1 LKAFPELLLIEKIT
15 RKLDKLGVDF
25 ERSVLTE
32 VEYKGSKY
40 PIHGFVMGSKD
51 PKAPTIGI
59 FGGVHGLEKIG
70 THIILN
76 YMRSLAYRG
85 TVNSF
90 FRETLQ
96 SMRFVSIPM
105 LNPVGVRFNK
115 RGNGNGVDLMRNS
128 PTVATGKTIPIGS
141 GHRISPKIWYYQGKE
156 GVLEQES
163 KALIDFVS
171 EHMFASEF
179 SMALD
184 VHSGFGSR
192 DRLWYPY
199 SKVRNAFPLEGEAT
213 NFKRAMKLTN
223 PFHTYQVEAQGDSYL
238 IHGDLWDHLF
248 DMQYENPEHTGMFM
262 PWTLEMG
269 SWSWVK
275 KNPFQLFAANGLFHP
290 IKPHRIKRTMRR
302 HWWLLDFYVNFVANH
317 GKF

>member
-1 LKAFPELLLIEKIT
+1 LKSFPELDLIEKIT
-15 RKLDKLGVDF
+15 RKLNKLGVDF
-25 ERSVLTE
+25 ERFVLTE
-32 VEYKGSKY
+32 IEHRNEKY

-51 PKAPTIGI
+51 PEAPTFGL

-90 FRETLQ
+90 FRETLK
-96 SMRFVSIPM
+96 SIRFVSIPM
-105 LNPVGVRFNK
+105 LNPVGVKFNK
-115 RGNGNGVDLMRNS
+115 RGNGNGVDLMRDS
-128 PTVATGKTIPIGS
+128 PTVATGKTIPLGS
-141 GHRISPKIWYYQGKE
+141 GHRISPKLWWYQGSE
-156 GVLEQES
+156 GSMEKES
-163 KALIDFVS
+163 KTLVDFVS
-171 EHMFASEF
+171 EHMFASKF

-184 VHSGFGSR
+184 VHSGFGAR

-199 SKVRNAFPLEGEAT
+199 SKARDVFPLEGEAI
-213 NFKRAMKLTN
+213 NLKRAMKLTN
-223 PFHTYQVEAQGDSYL
+223 PFHMYKVEPQGDSYL

-248 DMQYENPEHTGMFM
+248 DLQYENQNHAGTFI

-275 KNPFQLFAANGLFHP
+275 KNPFQIFSTNGLFHP
-290 IKPHRIKRTMRR
+290 VKPHRIKRTMRR
-302 HWWLLDFYVNFVANH
+302 HWWLLDFYVNFVANN
-317 GKF
+317 GKI